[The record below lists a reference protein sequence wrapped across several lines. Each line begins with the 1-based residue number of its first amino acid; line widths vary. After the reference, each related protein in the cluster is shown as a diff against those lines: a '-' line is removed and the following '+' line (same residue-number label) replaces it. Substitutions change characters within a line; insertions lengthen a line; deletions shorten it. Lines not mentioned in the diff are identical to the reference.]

1 MIRWYL
7 RTKER
12 ILEGCIEE
20 AFFRSM
26 LVVGIAGCSIT
37 LFFDV
42 MITKTF
48 SYIIPINLMFIMTL
62 VMGLYL
68 MNQIAF
74 HRAAIF
80 CLALLDIIITTRGLL
95 FTEFRHI
102 SCTVLITIGFVCS
115 MVTQDKY
122 GSMLKFLL
130 LMSLMLLFFK
140 DYKTVPL
147 LILIRH
153 AIPYFFV
160 YIIIS
165 ISSGLLKNR
174 FARNQRKMNELI
186 HLLNQ
191 KNAQI
196 NAQHAKLQMNYR
208 ELSELNNNL
217 GKIISQKT
225 ARIAEKNKQLADIAY
240 ENSHCIR
247 APLARMLGLLHLI
260 QIDPDRKDFYVSKLN
275 DQALEMDQKIF
286 MVSKAIERNLYE

>member
-7 RTKER
+7 KTKER

-62 VMGLYL
+62 VGGLYL

-140 DYKTVPL
+140 DYKTVPI

-186 HLLNQ
+186 NLLNQ
-191 KNAQI
+191 KNEQI
-196 NAQHAKLQMNYR
+196 NAQHFKLKMNYR
-208 ELSELNNNL
+208 
-217 GKIISQKT
+217 
-225 ARIAEKNKQLADIAY
+225 
-240 ENSHCIR
+240 
-247 APLARMLGLLHLI
+247 
-260 QIDPDRKDFYVSKLN
+260 
-275 DQALEMDQKIF
+275 
-286 MVSKAIERNLYE
+286 